1 MLFFR
6 STERSRVPVPLR
18 DPPDMTPHTRFLFGA
33 CALALAAFPAC
44 SAPSHAAA
52 SKPPDGAHV
61 AMSEEEAMKKMMEMA
76 APGPAH
82 QEIVSR
88 AGTWDVAYKYR
99 WSSDAAW
106 TTAQGTVTS
115 KSVLGGRYLMEEH
128 SMEMMGMPM
137 NGLLFL
143 GFDNST
149 QEYTSLWMDTS
160 STWWVEARGKRSA
173 DGTIEMSG
181 TMKDIAGE
189 RPYRMRSWSKSPG
202 VMESEMYDT
211 IGGREVLVMTTTS
224 HKKP

>member
-1 MLFFR
+1 MLFSR

-18 DPPDMTPHTRFLFGA
+18 DPPDMTPHPRILFGA

-44 SAPSHAAA
+44 SAPSHAAPSA
-52 SKPPDGAHV
+52 PSDGAHAV
-61 AMSEEEAMKKMMEMA
+61 MSEEEALKKMMEMA

-82 QEIVSR
+82 QEILSR
-88 AGTWDVAYKYR
+88 AGTWDVDYKYR
-99 WSSDAAW
+99 WSPDAPW

-115 KSVLGGRYLMEEH
+115 KPVLGGRYLMEEH

-137 NGLLFL
+137 SGLLFL

-160 STWWVEARGKRSA
+160 STWWVEARGKKSA
-173 DGTIEMSG
+173 DGAIEMSG

-189 RPYRMRSWSKSPG
+189 RPYRMRSWSKSAG